1 MAHQTPPPPG
11 EGYYV
16 PSHTTDHPYQ
26 YAQRQPGPDESPNW
40 ADGLE
45 VVPYEKLKDT
55 QCWPEVRQ
63 EEVGKEVTPDTALA
77 NYWKWKDER
86 DQYNAGRAPEV
97 ADTQPSAKPSR
108 KRLCVM
114 LGSVLA
120 AILIVAAIVGGV
132 VGSKVTREL
141 KANTNP
147 VLDSGGHGGSSTT
160 IPTPS
165 QTTTG
170 GGAVSTT
177 AAANAGAIRSGS
189 PFAVAS
195 WRNDKGNVALY
206 LFYQDKSND
215 VYYIKHD
222 GATWGKPVNII
233 TGLRR
238 NTRLTATIILNGFGN
253 PARPHVILTYIGA
266 GSTVLGMAINENN
279 NPAVSDDPNIKKMSL
294 EAMANSSTASY
305 YPATVYQAASGEL
318 GQALIFMLQWLN
330 RMTGIMALPGTSL
343 AMVPISTR
351 WANYSTSGGYGLIYQ
366 KPDGR
371 MAAAVPNLGPDAR
384 TDAVSPWF
392 NSSIF
397 PSDITPPNG
406 APIAAWITSR
416 PSSPSHFPNTY
427 IFYLDS
433 DSNIQM
439 VYTSFSGSGD
449 GSPSWKTSAPEALK
463 GLDKNTEIGCV
474 LMASID
480 KDQNGNE
487 IPIEEDSEEVNRCF
501 FQKGG
506 KLVEAR
512 MSESAGTGEWKIVG
526 EVPLPL

>member
-1 MAHQTPPPPG
+1 MAHQAPPPPG
-11 EGYYV
+11 EGCY
-16 PSHTTDHPYQ
+16 
-26 YAQRQPGPDESPNW
+26 

-45 VVPYEKLKDT
+45 VVPYEQLKDT
-55 QCWPEVRQ
+55 QYWPEVRQ
-63 EEVGKEVTPDTALA
+63 EEVGKEVTPDTVPA
-77 NYWKWKDER
+77 NNWKLKDER
-86 DQYNAGRAPEV
+86 DQYNASRAPKV
-97 ADTQPSAKPSR
+97 TDTQPGSKPNR
-108 KRLCVM
+108 KRLCII

-120 AILIVAAIVGGV
+120 VILIVAAIVGGV
-132 VGSKVTREL
+132 VGSKAARDSKE
-141 KANTNP
+141 NTDL
-147 VLDSGGHGGSSTT
+147 VLDTGGHSGSSTT

-165 QTTTG
+165 QTATG

-189 PFAVAS
+189 PFALAS

-233 TGLRR
+233 TGLRT
-238 NTRLTATIILNGFGN
+238 NTRLTATIILNGF
-253 PARPHVILTYIGA
+253 ASRFILTYIGA
-266 GSTVLGMAINENN
+266 SSTILGMAINENN

-294 EAMANSSTASY
+294 GAMANSSTASY
-305 YPATVYQAASGEL
+305 YPATVYQDASGEL
-318 GQALIFMLQWLN
+318 GQARIFMLQWLN

-343 AMVPISTR
+343 AMT
-351 WANYSTSGGYGLIYQ
+351 
-366 KPDGR
+366 PDGR

-384 TDAVSPWF
+384 TDAVSLWF

-397 PSDITPPNG
+397 PSDITPTNG

-416 PSSPSHFPNTY
+416 FSSPSHFPNTY
-427 IFYLDS
+427 ILYLDS

-449 GSPSWKTSAPEALK
+449 GSLSWKTSEPEALN
-463 GLDKNTEIGCV
+463 GLDQNTDIGCV

-480 KDQNGNE
+480 KDQDGNE
-487 IPIEEDSEEVNRCF
+487 ISIEEDSEEVNRCF

-512 MSESAGTGEWKIVG
+512 MSGSAGTGEWKIVG

>member
-11 EGYYV
+11 EGCYV

-26 YAQRQPGPDESPNW
+26 YVQRQPYTQELPDSQGQPGPDEAPNW
-40 ADGLE
+40 AEGIE
-45 VVPYEKLKDT
+45 AVPYEQLKDT
-55 QCWPEVRQ
+55 QYWPEVRQ
-63 EEVGKEVTPDTALA
+63 EEVGKEVTPDTLLA
-77 NYWKWKDER
+77 NNWKLKDER
-86 DQYNAGRAPEV
+86 DQYNASRAPEV
-97 ADTQPSAKPSR
+97 TDTQPGAKPDR
-108 KRLCVM
+108 KRLCII

-120 AILIVAAIVGGV
+120 AARD
-132 VGSKVTREL
+132 S
-141 KANTNP
+141 KANTDL
-147 VLDSGGHGGSSTT
+147 VLDTGGHSGSSTT

-165 QTTTG
+165 QTATG

-177 AAANAGAIRSGS
+177 VAANAGAIRSGS
-189 PFAVAS
+189 PFALAS

-233 TGLRR
+233 TGLRT
-238 NTRLTATIILNGFGN
+238 NTRLTATVILNGFGN
-253 PARPHVILTYIGA
+253 PERPHVILTYIGA
-266 GSTVLGMAINENN
+266 SSTILGMAINENN

-294 EAMANSSTASY
+294 RAMANSSTASY
-305 YPATVYQAASGEL
+305 YPVTVYQDPSGEL
-318 GQALIFMLQWLN
+318 GQARIFMLQWLN

-384 TDAVSPWF
+384 TVAVSPWF
-392 NSSIF
+392 NTSIF

-416 PSSPSHFPNTY
+416 PSSPSHLPNTY
-427 IFYLDS
+427 ILYLDS
-433 DSNIQM
+433 DSNIHM
-439 VYTSFSGSGD
+439 VYTSFSGPGD
-449 GSPSWKTSAPEALK
+449 GSPSWKTSEPEALK
-463 GLDKNTEIGCV
+463 GLDQNTDVGCV

-480 KDQNGNE
+480 KDQDGNE